1 MTEVQAE
8 GDVTKIVAHRGA
20 SYDAPENTLA
30 AFRLAF
36 EQGADAI
43 EGDFRLTSDSN
54 IVCVHDK
61 DGKRTLGSKV
71 SIAHSTLEQLRKL
84 DAGSW
89 KGSNWVGERI
99 PTLDEVLDLL
109 PESAF
114 LFMEV
119 KCGPEII
126 KPLTARLKARRV
138 KPSQIVVI
146 SFNREVI
153 RKFKEFNPDFIA
165 YLLTSFRTKKED
177 GSLIPTAKELITV
190 LKDIQADG
198 LDCNADSRLDP
209 SFAKTL
215 RKAGYSLHVWTV
227 NDEAKARRFIKD
239 FGVESITT
247 DRPEWLRNK
256 LD

>member
-1 MTEVQAE
+1 MDAMAGAALAQRLARALGVLKRLRVLAKPVEARGE
-8 GDVTKIVAHRGA
+8 AAHRLGRREGILWSRMRSA
-20 SYDAPENTLA
+20 LKKGESDLGRVRKQVA
-30 AFRLAF
+30 A
-36 EQGADAI
+36 D
-43 EGDFRLTSDSN
+43 
-54 IVCVHDK
+54 
-61 DGKRTLGSKV
+61 RT
-71 SIAHSTLEQLRKL
+71 EQLRKL
-84 DAGSW
+84 DAGCW

-126 KPLTARLKARRV
+126 KPLTARLKARGV
-138 KPSQIVVI
+138 KPSQLVVI
-146 SFNREVI
+146 SFNKEVI

-165 YLLTSFRTKKED
+165 YLLTSFKTKKGD
-177 GSLIPTAKELITV
+177 GTLIPTAKELITL

-198 LDCNADSRLDP
+198 LDYNADSRLDP

-239 FGVESITT
+239 FAVESITT

>member
-1 MTEVQAE
+1 MTDVQAE
-8 GDVTKIVAHRGA
+8 EETKIVAHRGA

-36 EQGADAI
+36 EHGADAI
-43 EGDFRLTSDSN
+43 EGDFRLTSDGH

-71 SIAHSTLEQLRKL
+71 TIADTSLQQLRKL

-109 PESAF
+109 PETAC

-126 KPLTARLKARRV
+126 KPLTYKVKTLGV
-138 KPSQIVVI
+138 KPSQLVLI
-146 SFNREVI
+146 SFNKEVI

-165 YLLTSFRTKKED
+165 YLLTSFKTKKGD
-177 GSLIPTAKELITV
+177 GTLIPTAKELITV

-198 LDCNADSRLDP
+198 LDCNADSRLDS
-209 SFAKTL
+209 SFAETL

-247 DRPEWLRNK
+247 DRPKWLRNK